1 MRRRF
6 PSVAKDG
13 GTGWDAGWDM
23 DLHQAV
29 VCGDAEGVRR
39 AASRAD
45 VDVNRRFRGMTA
57 LSLAVFNG
65 DSDIVK
71 VLVKFGADVN
81 EKSKDRSE
89 RIESPL
95 LSACRLSYADIVKVL
110 LKSGAD
116 ANQTDF
122 YNQSAL
128 WVATKESRLD
138 LVKLLVEH
146 GAKLDIAQRWCE
158 CPVYLC
164 AKYLNHRNR
173 GEILRYLVSCGARAD
188 MSDYQGRNSLFW
200 ALAHEDADAVRFIV
214 TSGGFKMEAWP
225 WLEPSSIPRELSSD
239 PTFMVW
245 LEGVKESPPP
255 LQERCRTVIRARLS
269 ELTSGTTIRSRIRCL
284 PLPPRLR
291 LYLLLNVE

>member
-1 MRRRF
+1 M
-6 PSVAKDG
+6 
-13 GTGWDAGWDM
+13 
-23 DLHQAV
+23 
-29 VCGDAEGVRR
+29 
-39 AASRAD
+39 
-45 VDVNRRFRGMTA
+45 
-57 LSLAVFNG
+57 
-65 DSDIVK
+65 
-71 VLVKFGADVN
+71 LVKFGADVN

-95 LSACRLSYADIVKVL
+95 LSACRLSYADIVKVVISNVSNLLPLFSFKLRCVHGFDARQVL

-188 MSDYQGRNSLFW
+188 MSDYQGRNALFW
-200 ALAHEDADAVRFIV
+200 ALAHKDADAVRFIA
-214 TSGGFKMEAWP
+214 TSGFKMEAWP
-225 WLEPSSIPRELSSD
+225 WLEPRSIPKELSSD
-239 PTFMVW
+239 PNFMTW

-255 LQERCRTVIRARLS
+255 LQERCRTAIRTRLS

-284 PLPPRLR
+284 PLPPRLG
-291 LYLLLNVE
+291 LYLMLNVE